1 METIFIRIAIL
12 LIVALVV
19 GGATYVVLTI
29 LEVLQKE

>member
-29 LEVLQKE
+29 LEVF